1 MTEDTSS
8 GLKIGELLIAVG
20 RLTTG
25 DLTEAIQISRRMGVP
40 IGRVLVMS
48 GCVTEALLQQ
58 ALKLQSLVKD
68 KQVDQE
74 TGIAALK
81 LVFNEGMELEA
92 ALKTFNWQPNK
103 DAAGNKLGDLLIDST
118 IVTRGQLDRA
128 LEASFQSGMP
138 LGGTLV
144 LQGVLSPML
153 LPTVLHTQE
162 QIREGKMTRDEAINQ
177 LKLTLMYWAKAG
189 ESKEDALES
198 LFGTGGASSS
208 AVGSNSN
215 TMPTTS
221 GPIQAVHPA
230 PAAVPAAQAT
240 QQAQLYVHPAGAAA
254 TSGDE
259 HTRPQ
264 HSAPM
269 AMPSPMASAMPNPA
283 PAAAGA
289 PNMVS
294 LVELLKLSGLCTQA
308 SLEQSIRDALE
319 DPRVASKVLLACG
332 IIDGET
338 LNMYVKS
345 QALIARGVLRT
356 DQVLYAL
363 NTVRH
368 RKISF
373 EQAVA
378 ELGVTIPAL

>member
-48 GCVTEALLQQ
+48 GCVNEALLQQ

-68 KQVDQE
+68 KQVDQD

-81 LVFNEGMELEA
+81 MVFNDGMELED

-103 DAAGNKLGDLLIDST
+103 DVAGNKLGDLLVDSN

-128 LEASFQSGMP
+128 LEAAFQSGMP

-153 LPTVLHTQE
+153 LPTVLQTQE
-162 QIREGKMTRDEAINQ
+162 QIRDGKMTREEAIHQ
-177 LKLTLMYWAKAG
+177 LKMNLIYWAKAG
-189 ESKEDALES
+189 ESKQDTLEGS
-198 LFGTGGASSS
+198 IFGSGGASST
-208 AVGSNSN
+208 APGSNSN

-221 GPIQAVHPA
+221 GPIPV
-230 PAAVPAAQAT
+230 AQ
-240 QQAQLYVHPAGAAA
+240 QPLPQYVHPSASGSVDGAN
-254 TSGDE
+254 DE
-259 HTRPQ
+259 RTRPQ
-264 HSAPM
+264 QYSIPPQGAAPQMVAPTAAAPM
-269 AMPSPMASAMPNPA
+269 ANPA
-283 PAAAGA
+283 PPEGGAA
-289 PNMVS
+289 NMVS
-294 LVELLKLSGLCTQA
+294 LVELLKLSGVCTQQ
-308 SLEQSIRDALE
+308 SLEKAIQDALE
-319 DPRVASKVLLACG
+319 DPRIASKVLLACNVV
-332 IIDGET
+332 DSET
-338 LNMYVKS
+338 LNMYVRC

-363 NTVRH
+363 NSVRH
-368 RKISF
+368 RKVTF

-378 ELGVTIPAL
+378 ELGVTVPV